1 MSEPAIEMTP
11 DLIAAGSSMARV
23 ARAADEAGLSIR
35 ILKMAQSTRT
45 AQEAADAAG
54 CDVGQIVKSLVFE
67 NTKTNKLDLM
77 LVSGAH
83 NADMDYI
90 SKHYGLSFERCEVRR
105 VREETGFAI
114 GGVAPIG
121 HLNPV
126 AVYMDRAL
134 LEHGEVW
141 AAAGRPDSVFSVD
154 SKALANA
161 ISADLIDVRAPSQDQ
176 INE

>member
-1 MSEPAIEMTP
+1 MSEAAIEMTP

-23 ARAADEAGLSIR
+23 ARAAKDAGLEIR

-54 CDVGQIVKSLVFE
+54 CDVSQIVKSLVFE
-67 NTKTNKLDLM
+67 NTGTKKLELM

-90 SKHYGLSFERCEVRR
+90 ATHYGLSFARCEVRR
-105 VREETGFAI
+105 VRDVTGFAI

-121 HLNPV
+121 HLNPIRI
-126 AVYMDRAL
+126 YMDRTL
-134 LEHGEVW
+134 LDHDLVW

-154 SKALANA
+154 PKALASA
-161 ISADLIDVRAPSQDQ
+161 IGAELIDVRAAS
-176 INE
+176 

>member
-1 MSEPAIEMTP
+1 MPENAMEMTT
-11 DLIAAGSSMARV
+11 DLIPAGSSMARV
-23 ARAADEAGLSIR
+23 ASAAAAAGLAIR

-54 CDVGQIVKSLVFE
+54 CDVSQIVKSLVFE
-67 NTKTNKLDLM
+67 NSRTNKLNLL

-90 SKHYGLSFERCEVRR
+90 SDRYNLSFTRCEVRR
-105 VREETGFAI
+105 VRDETGFAI

-121 HLNPV
+121 HLTPI
-126 AVYMDRAL
+126 AVYMDRSL
-134 LEHGEVW
+134 LEHSEVW

-154 SKALANA
+154 PQALVTA
-161 ISADLIDVRAPSQDQ
+161 IQAEMIDVRAPG
-176 INE
+176 